1 MIMNVLKCRID
12 SSQLHSSQDHRAYNS
27 FVQKVP
33 SEMRN
38 GKKTYLKRAAC
49 PTSIQGRSSVSFNI
63 LPQFS
68 LIEHNSN
75 ICPTESISP
84 PTLQNSINQI
94 SSTFQ
99 DLSSGE
105 FSVTF
110 VSGGTLFRISH
121 RRICRRDTSC
131 LLGGARHDAYPLS
144 APSVEVS
151 TSCQRVILVIP
162 GCSRSYIF
170 IFYFRFINSR
180 IVFILGD
187 FGRSVVCFQ
196 RFFLR
201 LLFSSICRSIF
212 LAYPA
217 RMETPRPSCNIV
229 VGLGYLFRVVART
242 LVVVPIRPFA
252 KKICMLLPLM
262 CSRSQGYPFAL

>member
-1 MIMNVLKCRID
+1 MSILKTALPDSGRCAKILLATLMKLKSPYAQWQDRVMAMNALKYHID
-12 SSQLHSSQDHRAYNS
+12 FSQLDSSQDHRAYNS
-27 FVQKVP
+27 FVRKFP
-33 SEMRN
+33 TEMRN
-38 GKKTYLKRAAC
+38 GKKKTYLKRAAC

-144 APSVEVS
+144 APSVEVYIH
-151 TSCQRVILVIP
+151 ILL
-162 GCSRSYIF
+162 S
-170 IFYFRFINSR
+170 
-180 IVFILGD
+180 LH
-187 FGRSVVCFQ
+187 
-196 RFFLR
+196 
-201 LLFSSICRSIF
+201 
-212 LAYPA
+212 
-217 RMETPRPSCNIV
+217 
-229 VGLGYLFRVVART
+229 
-242 LVVVPIRPFA
+242 
-252 KKICMLLPLM
+252 
-262 CSRSQGYPFAL
+262 